1 MISRSGTL
9 VSRLSS
15 CLTMFNAEL
24 LRTAEPFWPAM
35 AQYGNIMNLRVF
47 WIDHIYTIEP
57 EHIKASGDLARVQH
71 Q

>member
-1 MISRSGTL
+1 
-9 VSRLSS
+9 
-15 CLTMFNAEL
+15 MFNAEL

-35 AQYGNIMNLRVF
+35 AQYGNILNLRVF